1 MQRIVTNETIT
12 ALQEMVTESFI
23 MTARIDRMQS
33 VLDADLSYNQTSLLI
48 HHGMAHRY
56 SGYFADEVADLG
68 LQGYDISVNYGDVPT
83 MNKSYSSV
91 KELLYELRDY
101 VVEYQTELNGCYKIA
116 FNNNDF
122 HICADLIDII
132 KDHNNVVRQMIL
144 LCNKIDIYGDNP
156 SFDAHIK
163 DNFWILG
170 ENK

>member
-1 MQRIVTNETIT
+1 MQRIVTNETIA
-12 ALQEMVTESFI
+12 ALREMVTESFI

-48 HHGMAHRY
+48 HNGMAHRY

-101 VVEYQTELNGCYKIA
+101 VIEYQTELNGCYKIA

-122 HICADLIDII
+122 NICICLPQKRRNSLFQKNSLKGWYANTNQRLICHCSNI
-132 KDHNNVVRQMIL
+132 
-144 LCNKIDIYGDNP
+144 
-156 SFDAHIK
+156 FDS
-163 DNFWILG
+163 
-170 ENK
+170 

>member
-1 MQRIVTNETIT
+1 MQRIVTNETIA

-23 MTARIDRMQS
+23 MNARIDRMQS
-33 VLDADLSYNQTSLLI
+33 VLDADLSYNQTSFLI
-48 HHGMAHRY
+48 NNGMAHRY

-122 HICADLIDII
+122 HICADLI
-132 KDHNNVVRQMIL
+132 L
-144 LCNKIDIYGDNP
+144 
-156 SFDAHIK
+156 
-163 DNFWILG
+163 
-170 ENK
+170 

>member
-1 MQRIVTNETIT
+1 MQRIVTNETIA

-33 VLDADLSYNQTSLLI
+33 ALDADLSYNQTSLLI
-48 HHGMAHRY
+48 HQGMAHRY
-56 SGYFADEVADLG
+56 SGYFADEIADLG

-156 SFDAHIK
+156 AFDAHIK
-163 DNFWILG
+163 KHFWILG